1 MYFCS
6 MIWINMKKTFLL
18 IIVVWFVSSS
28 CKKEVEESYPELIG
42 NWTTGYEERFCTLE
56 IDENSN
62 ANYKEINT
70 GDGGGELAST
80 SGKARANSKKLTIAG
95 IHTFKFK
102 MLPQKIDTNIE
113 RINIAGPWET
123 EPRLANWK
131 MELDPPFYYLNCTK
145 YYKADY

>member
-1 MYFCS
+1 
-6 MIWINMKKTFLL
+6 MKSFQYSV
-18 IIVVWFVSSS
+18 IIIIFALTS

-42 NWTTGYEERFCTLE
+42 NWTTGYNERFCILE
-56 IDENSN
+56 IDENSY
-62 ANYKEINT
+62 AQYKEINT

-113 RINIAGPWET
+113 KINIAGPWET

-131 MELDPPFYYLNCTK
+131 MELDPPFYYLDCTK